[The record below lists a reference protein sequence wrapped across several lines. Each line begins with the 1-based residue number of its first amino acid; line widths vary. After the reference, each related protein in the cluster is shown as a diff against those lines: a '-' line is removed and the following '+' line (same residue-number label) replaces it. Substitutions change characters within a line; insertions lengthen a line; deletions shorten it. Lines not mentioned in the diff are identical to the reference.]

1 MVILYRYKST
11 KNNTTSDTIPTT
23 PTTLPST
30 IKSKLK
36 GAKDLPTIPSKVL
49 YKKDASIY
57 NPYESFCNILFNVTI
72 RDKLIDIA

>member
-1 MVILYRYKST
+1 MVTLYRHKSIN
-11 KNNTTSDTIPTT
+11 NNTTSNTMPTT

-36 GAKDLPTIPSKVL
+36 GAKDLPTIPSKVS

-57 NPYESFCNILFNVTI
+57 NPYESFCI
-72 RDKLIDIA
+72 